1 MAFTDLKLLK
11 HYKTYKNNIVKE
23 FYTPVLQE
31 AILYQRSVG
40 FFSSTA
46 LIELTKGISGI
57 VKNGGKIQ
65 FIVSPYLSQ
74 EDVEAITKGYEKKKI
89 IEQALLREYR
99 EPENY
104 FQEERLNLL
113 AHLIEDGH
121 MEIKVAFTPPDKFT
135 GMYHEKVG
143 ILEDKFGNKIVF
155 TGSLNETINAFY
167 NNYES
172 IVVFTSWEESKQYA
186 EEMQEDF
193 ALLWNNNDKDL
204 EIIEFPEAVKEK
216 IKINKKPHVNYEVD
230 EERLPYITNSF
241 EVSELPEVLRE
252 KIEVNKEQNI
262 NNDKEEYQMG
272 KTEIK
277 KGIPYIPE
285 GFELREYQIEA
296 IDNWKQNRYRGIF
309 DMATG
314 TGKTY
319 TGLGAVTKLYEDKR
333 RLAIII
339 VCPYQHLVEQWVE
352 DIELFNMLPTIG
364 YSSSKQKNWK
374 KRFED
379 DVLDFSIGV
388 IDTFCFVTTN
398 ATYSSK
404 FVVEQMKNLGK
415 DTLLLI
421 DEAHNFGSPNLRKRL
436 YLNIEYRL
444 ALSATLERHGDE
456 EGTSYLKNYFGDK
469 CIEYD
474 LQKAIKDGKLTPY
487 YYYPIIVYLD
497 EEETE
502 QYRDISYKISK
513 ECHKDKY
520 GIIKMTEKG
529 KMLLLQRARIVAG
542 AKSKLAE
549 LKNKMKKYKNDTHI
563 LIYCGATRVQ
573 TFEHDESEND
583 EYGERQ
589 IVAVSKILGNEL
601 GMKVTHFT
609 SNESARERE
618 LIKKKFEM
626 SDPYQAIVA
635 IKCLDE
641 GVNIPSIKM
650 AFILASTTNP
660 KEYIQRRGRVL
671 RLAKSKSHAVIY
683 DFITLVRP
691 LDEVNPYGADYN
703 CERALAKRELARI
716 KEFGEISLNS
726 RESYELIN
734 DIECAY
740 KLINENLEEINDESE
755 FR

>member
-1 MAFTDLKLLK
+1 MAFTDLCLLK

-23 FYTPVLQE
+23 FYTPVLQD
-31 AILYQRSVG
+31 AVLYQRSVG

-46 LIELTKGISGI
+46 LIELTKGIAGI

-74 EDVEAITKGYEKKKI
+74 EDVDAIQKGYEKKKV
-89 IEQALLREYR
+89 IEQALLREFK

-113 AHLIEDGH
+113 AHLIEEGYLD
-121 MEIKVAFTPPDKFT
+121 IKVAFTPPNKST

-143 ILEDKFGNKIVF
+143 ILTDPFGNKIVF

-172 IVVFTSWEESKQYA
+172 IVVFTSWEESNLYA
-186 EEMQEDF
+186 EEMQADF
-193 ALLWNNNDKDL
+193 DLLWNNEDNDL
-204 EIIEFPEAVKEK
+204 EVIEFPEVLIEK
-216 IKINKKPHVNYEVD
+216 IKVNQKSKINYD
-230 EERLPYITNSF
+230 I
-241 EVSELPEVLRE
+241 
-252 KIEVNKEQNI
+252 
-262 NNDKEEYQMG
+262 DKEEQIEED
-272 KTEIK
+272 KIK
-277 KGIPYIPE
+277 KGIPCIPK
-285 GFELREYQIEA
+285 GFELREYQKEA
-296 IDNWKQNRYRGIF
+296 IEKWKQRDYCGIF

-319 TGLGAVTKLYEDKR
+319 TGLGAVTKLFEEKK

-364 YSSSKQKNWK
+364 YSASKQKDWK
-374 KRFED
+374 KRLED

-388 IDTFCFVTTN
+388 IDCFCFVTTN

-404 FVVEQMKNLGK
+404 FVKEQMSYLGK

-421 DEAHNFGSPNLRKRL
+421 DEAHNFGSPNLRNKL
-436 YLNIEYRL
+436 YPTIEYRL
-444 ALSATLERHGDE
+444 ALSATLDRHGDE
-456 EGTSYLKNYFGDK
+456 EGTDCLKHYFGEK

-474 LQKAIKDGKLTPY
+474 LQRAIKEGKLTPY
-487 YYYPIIVYLD
+487 YYYPVVVYLD
-497 EEETE
+497 EEEIE
-502 QYRDISYKISK
+502 RYRDISYKASK
-513 ECHKDKY
+513 ECHKDKQ
-520 GIIKMTEKG
+520 GNVKITEKG
-529 KMLLLQRARIVAG
+529 KMFLLQRARIVAG
-542 AKSKLAE
+542 AKSKLDE
-549 LKNKMKKYKNDTHI
+549 LRNQMQQYKDDTHI
-563 LIYCGATRVQ
+563 LVYCGATKVQ
-573 TFEHDESEND
+573 TFEYDESEYD
-583 EYGERQ
+583 EEGERQ

-601 GMKVTHFT
+601 GMKVTHIT
-609 SNESARERE
+609 SNESAEERE
-618 LIKKKFEM
+618 IIKNKFAM
-626 SDPYQAIVA
+626 ADPYQAIVA

-641 GVNIPSIKM
+641 GVNIPSIKT

-671 RLAKSKSHAVIY
+671 RLAKNKPYAVIY
-683 DFITLVRP
+683 DFVTLVKP
-691 LDEVNPYGADYN
+691 LDEVNPYSADYN

-726 RESYELIN
+726 RDSDELIN

-740 KLINENLEEINDESE
+740 ELSDEDLEVIDDGSE

>member
-1 MAFTDLKLLK
+1 MAFTDLCLLK

-31 AILYQRSVG
+31 AVLYQRSVG

-46 LIELTKGISGI
+46 LIELTKGIAGI

-74 EDVEAITKGYEKKKI
+74 EDVNAIQKGYEKKKV
-89 IEQALLREYR
+89 IEQALLREFK

-121 MEIKVAFTPPDKFT
+121 LEIKVAFTPPNRST

-143 ILEDKFGNKIVF
+143 ILTDKFGDKIVF

-172 IVVFTSWEESKQYA
+172 IVVFTSWEESKLYA
-186 EEMQEDF
+186 EEMQADF
-193 ALLWNNNDKDL
+193 DSLWNNEDKDL
-204 EIIEFPEAVKEK
+204 EVIEFPDVLIEK
-216 IKINKKPHVNYEVD
+216 IKVNQKPKVNYDID
-230 EERLPYITNSF
+230 EE
-241 EVSELPEVLRE
+241 EQ
-252 KIEVNKEQNI
+252 IE
-262 NNDKEEYQMG
+262 EEA
-272 KTEIK
+272 IK
-277 KGIPYIPE
+277 KGIPRIPK
-285 GFELREYQIEA
+285 GFELREYQKEA
-296 IDNWKQNRYRGIF
+296 IEKWKQRDYCGIF

-319 TGLGAVTKLYEDKR
+319 TGLGAVTKLFDEKK

-364 YSSSKQKNWK
+364 YSASRQKDWK
-374 KRFED
+374 KRLED

-388 IDTFCFVTTN
+388 IDCFCFVTTN

-404 FVVEQMKNLGK
+404 FVKEQMSYLGK

-421 DEAHNFGSPNLRKRL
+421 DEAHNFGSPNLRNKL
-436 YLNIEYRL
+436 YPTIEYRL
-444 ALSATLERHGDE
+444 ALSATLDRHGDE
-456 EGTSYLKNYFGDK
+456 EGTDCLKHYFGEK

-474 LQKAIKDGKLTPY
+474 LQRAIKEGKLTPY
-487 YYYPIIVYLD
+487 YYYPVVVYLD
-497 EEETE
+497 EEEIE
-502 QYRDISYKISK
+502 RYRDISYKASK
-513 ECHKDKY
+513 ECHKDKQ
-520 GIIKMTEKG
+520 GNVKITEKG
-529 KMLLLQRARIVAG
+529 KILLLQRARIVAG
-542 AKSKLAE
+542 AKSKLDE
-549 LKNKMKKYKNDTHI
+549 LRNQMQQYKDDTHI
-563 LIYCGATRVQ
+563 LVYCGATKVQ
-573 TFEHDESEND
+573 TFEYDESEYD
-583 EYGERQ
+583 EEGERQ

-609 SNESARERE
+609 SNESAEERE
-618 LIKKKFEM
+618 IIKNKFAM
-626 SDPYQAIVA
+626 ADPYQAIVA

-641 GVNIPSIKM
+641 GVNIPSIKT

-671 RLAKSKSHAVIY
+671 RLAKNKPYAVIY
-683 DFITLVRP
+683 DFVTLVKP
-691 LDEVNPYGADYN
+691 LDEVNPYSADYN

-726 RESYELIN
+726 RDSDELIN

-740 KLINENLEEINDESE
+740 ELSDEDLEVIDDGSE

>member
-1 MAFTDLKLLK
+1 MAFTDLCLLK

-31 AILYQRSVG
+31 AVLYQRSVG

-46 LIELTKGISGI
+46 LIELTKGIAGI

-74 EDVEAITKGYEKKKI
+74 EDVNAIQKGYEKKKV
-89 IEQALLREYR
+89 IEQALLREFK

-121 MEIKVAFTPPDKFT
+121 LEIKVAFTPPNRST

-143 ILEDKFGNKIVF
+143 ILTDKFGDKIVF

-172 IVVFTSWEESKQYA
+172 IVVFTSWEESKLYA
-186 EEMQEDF
+186 EEMQADF
-193 ALLWNNNDKDL
+193 DSLWNNEDKDL
-204 EIIEFPEAVKEK
+204 EVIEFPDVLIEK
-216 IKINKKPHVNYEVD
+216 IKVNQKPKVNYDID
-230 EERLPYITNSF
+230 EE
-241 EVSELPEVLRE
+241 EQ
-252 KIEVNKEQNI
+252 IE
-262 NNDKEEYQMG
+262 EEA
-272 KTEIK
+272 IK
-277 KGIPYIPE
+277 KGIPRIPK
-285 GFELREYQIEA
+285 GFELREYQKEA
-296 IDNWKQNRYRGIF
+296 IEKWKQRDYCGIF

-319 TGLGAVTKLYEDKR
+319 TGLGAVTKLFEEKK

-364 YSSSKQKNWK
+364 YSASKQKDWK
-374 KRFED
+374 KRLED

-388 IDTFCFVTTN
+388 IDCFCFVTTN

-404 FVVEQMKNLGK
+404 FVKEQMSYLGK

-421 DEAHNFGSPNLRKRL
+421 DEAHNFGSPNLRNKL
-436 YLNIEYRL
+436 YPTIEYRL
-444 ALSATLERHGDE
+444 ALSATLDRHGDE
-456 EGTSYLKNYFGDK
+456 EGTDCLKHYFGEK

-474 LQKAIKDGKLTPY
+474 LQRAIKEGKLTPY
-487 YYYPIIVYLD
+487 YYYPVVVYLD
-497 EEETE
+497 EEEIE
-502 QYRDISYKISK
+502 RYRDISYKASK
-513 ECHKDKY
+513 ECHKDKQ
-520 GIIKMTEKG
+520 GNVKITEKG

-542 AKSKLAE
+542 AKSKLDE
-549 LKNKMKKYKNDTHI
+549 LRNQMQQYKDDTHI
-563 LIYCGATRVQ
+563 LVYCGATKVQ
-573 TFEHDESEND
+573 TFEYDESEYD
-583 EYGERQ
+583 EEGERQ

-609 SNESARERE
+609 SNESAEERE
-618 LIKKKFEM
+618 IIKNKFAM
-626 SDPYQAIVA
+626 ADPYQAIVA

-641 GVNIPSIKM
+641 GVNIPSIKT

-671 RLAKSKSHAVIY
+671 RLAKNKPYAVIY
-683 DFITLVRP
+683 DFVTLVKP
-691 LDEVNPYGADYN
+691 LDEVNPYSADYN

-726 RESYELIN
+726 RDSDELIN

-740 KLINENLEEINDESE
+740 EFSDEDLEVIDDGSE

>member
-1 MAFTDLKLLK
+1 MAFTDLCLLK

-31 AILYQRSVG
+31 AVLYQRSVG

-46 LIELTKGISGI
+46 LIELTKGIAGI

-74 EDVEAITKGYEKKKI
+74 EDVNAIQKGYEKKKV
-89 IEQALLREYR
+89 IEQALLREFK

-121 MEIKVAFTPPDKFT
+121 LEIKVAFTPPNRST

-143 ILEDKFGNKIVF
+143 ILTDKFGDKIVF

-172 IVVFTSWEESKQYA
+172 IVVFTSWEESKLYA
-186 EEMQEDF
+186 EEMQADF
-193 ALLWNNNDKDL
+193 DSLWNNEDKDL
-204 EIIEFPEAVKEK
+204 EVIEFPDVLIEK
-216 IKINKKPHVNYEVD
+216 IKVNQKPKVNYDID
-230 EERLPYITNSF
+230 EE
-241 EVSELPEVLRE
+241 EQ
-252 KIEVNKEQNI
+252 IE
-262 NNDKEEYQMG
+262 EEA
-272 KTEIK
+272 IK
-277 KGIPYIPE
+277 KGIPRIPK
-285 GFELREYQIEA
+285 GFELREYQKEA
-296 IDNWKQNRYRGIF
+296 IEKWKQRDYCGIF

-319 TGLGAVTKLYEDKR
+319 TGLGAVTKLFEEKK

-352 DIELFNMLPTIG
+352 DIELFNMLPKIG
-364 YSSSKQKNWK
+364 YSASKQKDWK
-374 KRFED
+374 KRLED

-388 IDTFCFVTTN
+388 IDCFCFVTTN

-404 FVVEQMKNLGK
+404 FVKEQMSYLGK

-421 DEAHNFGSPNLRKRL
+421 DEAHNFGSPNLRNKL
-436 YLNIEYRL
+436 YPTIEYRL
-444 ALSATLERHGDE
+444 ALSATLDRHGDE
-456 EGTSYLKNYFGDK
+456 EGTDCLKHYFGEK

-474 LQKAIKDGKLTPY
+474 LQRAIKEGKLTPY
-487 YYYPIIVYLD
+487 YYYPVVVYLD
-497 EEETE
+497 EEEIE
-502 QYRDISYKISK
+502 RYRDISYKASK
-513 ECHKDKY
+513 ECHKDKQ
-520 GIIKMTEKG
+520 GNVKITEKG

-542 AKSKLAE
+542 AKSKLDE
-549 LKNKMKKYKNDTHI
+549 LRNQMQQYKDDTHI
-563 LIYCGATRVQ
+563 LVYCGATKVQ
-573 TFEHDESEND
+573 TFEYDESEYD
-583 EYGERQ
+583 EEGERQ

-609 SNESARERE
+609 SNESAEERE
-618 LIKKKFEM
+618 IIKNKFAM
-626 SDPYQAIVA
+626 ADPYQAIVA

-641 GVNIPSIKM
+641 GVNIPSIKT

-671 RLAKSKSHAVIY
+671 RLAKNKPYAVIY
-683 DFITLVRP
+683 DFVTLVKP
-691 LDEVNPYGADYN
+691 LDEVNQYSADYN

-726 RESYELIN
+726 RDSDELIN

-740 KLINENLEEINDESE
+740 ELSDEDLEVIDDGSE

>member
-1 MAFTDLKLLK
+1 MAFTDLCLLK

-31 AILYQRSVG
+31 AVLYQRSVG

-46 LIELTKGISGI
+46 LIELTKGIAGI

-74 EDVEAITKGYEKKKI
+74 EDVDAIQKGYEKKKV
-89 IEQALLREYR
+89 IEQALLREFK
-99 EPENY
+99 EPESY

-121 MEIKVAFTPPDKFT
+121 LEIKVAFTPPNKST

-143 ILEDKFGNKIVF
+143 IATDKFGDKIVF

-172 IVVFTSWEESKQYA
+172 IVVFTSWEESKLYA
-186 EEMQEDF
+186 EEMQADF
-193 ALLWNNNDKDL
+193 DSLWNNEDKDL
-204 EIIEFPEAVKEK
+204 EVIEFPDVLIEK
-216 IKINKKPHVNYEVD
+216 IKVNQKPKVNYDID
-230 EERLPYITNSF
+230 EEEQIEE
-241 EVSELPEVLRE
+241 EV
-252 KIEVNKEQNI
+252 II
-262 NNDKEEYQMG
+262 
-272 KTEIK
+272 
-277 KGIPYIPE
+277 KGIPRIPK
-285 GFELREYQIEA
+285 GFELREYQKEA
-296 IDNWKQNRYRGIF
+296 IAKWEQRDYCGIF

-319 TGLGAVTKLYEDKR
+319 TGLGAVTKLFEEKK

-364 YSSSKQKNWK
+364 YSASKQKDWK
-374 KRFED
+374 KRLED

-388 IDTFCFVTTN
+388 IDCFCFVTTN

-404 FVVEQMKNLGK
+404 FVVEQMSYLGK

-421 DEAHNFGSPNLRKRL
+421 DEAHNFGSPNLRNKL
-436 YLNIEYRL
+436 YPTIEYRL
-444 ALSATLERHGDE
+444 ALSATLDRHGDE
-456 EGTSYLKNYFGDK
+456 EGTDCLKHYFGEK

-474 LQKAIKDGKLTPY
+474 LQRAIKEGKLTPY
-487 YYYPIIVYLD
+487 YYYPIVVYLD
-497 EEETE
+497 EEEME
-502 QYRDISYKISK
+502 RYRDISYKASK
-513 ECHKDKY
+513 ECHKDKQ
-520 GIIKMTEKG
+520 GNVKITEKG

-542 AKSKLAE
+542 AKSKLDE
-549 LKNKMKKYKNDTHI
+549 LRNQMQQYKEDTHI
-563 LIYCGATRVQ
+563 LVYCGATRVQ
-573 TFEHDESEND
+573 TFEYDASEYDEE
-583 EYGERQ
+583 GERQ

-609 SNESARERE
+609 SNESAEERE
-618 LIKKKFEM
+618 IIKNKFAM
-626 SDPYQAIVA
+626 ADPYQAIVA

-641 GVNIPSIKM
+641 GVNIPSIKT

-671 RLAKSKSHAVIY
+671 RLAKNKPYAVIY
-683 DFITLVRP
+683 DFVTLVKP
-691 LDEVNPYGADYN
+691 LDEVNPYSADYN

-726 RESYELIN
+726 RDSDELIN

-740 KLINENLEEINDESE
+740 ELSDEDLEVIDDGSE

>member
-1 MAFTDLKLLK
+1 MAFTDLCLLK

-31 AILYQRSVG
+31 AVLYQRSVG

-46 LIELTKGISGI
+46 LIELTKGIAGI

-74 EDVEAITKGYEKKKI
+74 EDVDAIQKGYEKKKV
-89 IEQALLREYR
+89 IEQALLREFK

-121 MEIKVAFTPPDKFT
+121 LEIKVAFTPPNKST

-143 ILEDKFGNKIVF
+143 IVTDKFGDKIVF

-172 IVVFTSWEESKQYA
+172 IVVFTSWEESKLYA
-186 EEMQEDF
+186 KEMQADF
-193 ALLWNNNDKDL
+193 DSLWNNEDKDL
-204 EIIEFPEAVKEK
+204 EVIEFPDVLIEK
-216 IKINKKPHVNYEVD
+216 IKVNQKPKVNYDID
-230 EERLPYITNSF
+230 EE
-241 EVSELPEVLRE
+241 EQ
-252 KIEVNKEQNI
+252 IE
-262 NNDKEEYQMG
+262 EEP
-272 KTEIK
+272 IK
-277 KGIPYIPE
+277 KGIPRIPK
-285 GFELREYQIEA
+285 GFELREYQKEA
-296 IDNWKQNRYRGIF
+296 ITKWKQRDYCGIF

-319 TGLGAVTKLYEDKR
+319 TGLGAVTKLFEEKK

-364 YSSSKQKNWK
+364 YSASKQKDWK
-374 KRFED
+374 KRLED

-388 IDTFCFVTTN
+388 IDCFCFVTTN

-404 FVVEQMKNLGK
+404 FVVEQMSYLGK

-421 DEAHNFGSPNLRKRL
+421 DEAHNFGSPNLRNKL
-436 YLNIEYRL
+436 YPTIEYRL
-444 ALSATLERHGDE
+444 ALSATLDRHGDE
-456 EGTSYLKNYFGDK
+456 EGTDCLKYYFGEK

-474 LQKAIKDGKLTPY
+474 LQRAIKEGKLTPY
-487 YYYPIIVYLD
+487 YYYPIVVYLA
-497 EEETE
+497 EEEIE
-502 QYRDISYKISK
+502 RYRDISYKASK
-513 ECHKDKY
+513 ECHKDKQ
-520 GIIKMTEKG
+520 GNVKITEKG

-542 AKSKLAE
+542 AKSKLDE
-549 LKNKMKKYKNDTHI
+549 LRNQMQQYKEDTHI
-563 LIYCGATRVQ
+563 LVYCGATRVQ
-573 TFEHDESEND
+573 TFEYDASEYDEE
-583 EYGERQ
+583 GERQ

-609 SNESARERE
+609 SNESAEERE
-618 LIKKKFEM
+618 IIKNKFAM
-626 SDPYQAIVA
+626 ADPYQAIVA

-641 GVNIPSIKM
+641 GVNIPSIKT

-671 RLAKSKSHAVIY
+671 RLAKNKPYAVIY
-683 DFITLVRP
+683 DFVTLVKP
-691 LDEVNPYGADYN
+691 LDEVNPYSADYN

-726 RESYELIN
+726 RDSDELIN

-740 KLINENLEEINDESE
+740 ELSDEDLEVIDDGSE